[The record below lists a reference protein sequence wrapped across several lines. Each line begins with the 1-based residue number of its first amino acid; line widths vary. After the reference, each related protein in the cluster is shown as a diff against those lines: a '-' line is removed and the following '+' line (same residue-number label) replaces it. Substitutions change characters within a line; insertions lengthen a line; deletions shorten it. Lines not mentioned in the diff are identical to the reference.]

1 MKGFKKVTALLSM
14 PASPSHKER
23 LEKINKIGIP
33 AEKPR
38 NSIINARR
46 SKNALKAETQPEAC
60 VVIRF
65 LFSINYKCAYSNP
78 SYNSFQDSLCNQFC
92 FGDKNGKFA

>member
-1 MKGFKKVTALLSM
+1 MENKKRMTTQA
-14 PASPSHKER
+14 ASPSHKER

-46 SKNALKAETQPEAC
+46 SKNALKAETQPEAFMAW
-60 VVIRF
+60 R
-65 LFSINYKCAYSNP
+65 
-78 SYNSFQDSLCNQFC
+78 
-92 FGDKNGKFA
+92 GGH